1 MASVESRAVMKH
13 EEEEELDAVEK
24 GETVPSAA
32 PSLLTTTS
40 PTLYFILKPGQAIQ
54 GGKEQGIIVANQ
66 ENNLVSASAPSVDPE
81 GPSREAI
88 PLPGVLS
95 ADSICKGVKVT
106 LQNNHVWNEF
116 HCFKTE
122 MILTKQGRRMF
133 PYCSFSISGLEPLKR
148 YILVMDIAPVDNIR
162 WKWNGHEWEAGGRA
176 EPHVLGR
183 VFIHP
188 ESPSLGQYWTQNTV
202 SFYKLKLTNNTQDQE
217 GYMILHSMHRY
228 LPRLHLVP
236 AELATDVIQLN
247 GPDVM
252 TFTFPQTEFFA
263 VTAYQNMRITQ
274 LKIYYNPF
282 AKGFRE
288 EGQCS
293 QISKPTL
300 DPSEPL
306 FCPPPELN
314 GSNNKLRHLHKTLQ
328 SLIGPRGDIEGME
341 SQHSQTAGHGAV
353 LINGMQDES
362 EIRGEKHPCPMSG
375 KESKLKMRKCNAK
388 AQDSAHVEEEL
399 GIASEEPQL
408 DNQSSVAGEPRW
420 SKQGGGNLMLVKP
433 SSEQS
438 TTLHVHA
445 PVSSE
450 CNDSHKTPILN
461 TNSQEEISSTIKA
474 KPNPNASRSPFTIPT
489 SLCPS
494 QKPLSPSHKPSPPS
508 CKSLSLFGQSSA
520 GIEKLCLRKPSP
532 ALSGKE
538 VGPHHQLT
546 PSKQTRQQVATPP
559 HRPSGITQLSP
570 ASSGKRKRK
579 PKAKHSGKRRK
590 LMSKAGLDAMKV
602 AERPVEAA
610 LLPDLEDVEGLLF
623 VSFVSKDA
631 MDVHL
636 KDPLHHKQSLPPQET
651 TESPEINEI
660 VETLEDRIV
669 RLQDVLV
676 LDLQRFK
683 HRQVIHPV
691 LQEVGLKLSLLDPAL
706 VIDLGYLGVRLPLP
720 PPVLSPVGKGG
731 TAGHIP
737 SADGA
742 HFVSRTGKTKD
753 FTKIKGWREKFVS
766 TEASSLK
773 CADAGTDADRDTDL
787 SAEAGL
793 RNRSAF
799 CSDMLDAY
807 LEKESRQM
815 DVSATLAFSSATA
828 PPNSTPIVLYQLP
841 TKSSSYVRPLQSV
854 LNKQAP
860 KLTLST
866 PHPHP
871 LKPPGE
877 LTKSKSKSKPK
888 SKPVQVPRPTL
899 STVKHPTSVSA
910 KPAAKIQ
917 AATKKELAPWL
928 SIPAPRTPPGS
939 AKPEVRLSRV
949 QLKLMHMEMGAV
961 WKGKSPTHITKE
973 RAELALAALV
983 TAQGTLKGRS
993 FNTKPTPHLCPPCGQ
1008 VFCRLGCVCASL
1020 ARERQVPTHCRKP
1033 ACIFGCSCL
1042 KRKVVL
1048 IKPSPKKQPKPAKD
1062 DVIALEIPVEE
1073 ILSKS
1078 QPDQGDII
1086 TKEASV
1092 EEALSKCKSGQG
1104 NLIAK
1109 ESSLEGKPD
1118 QGDVISEETS
1128 AEEVSS
1134 QSRSNQGGVIAKE
1147 TPVEEVS
1154 SKPRADQSDIIPKET
1169 LVESSSKSTTDQDE
1183 VIAKETLVEEVPT
1196 KSKTDQDEVIA
1207 KETLADNAK
1216 VTLGEEFLSKCHS
1229 DQSDLIVQ
1237 ENTKKNKK
1245 KKKKKKK
1252 KRKKERM
1259 SYTMSEPEVE
1269 LEMEPAVHMYRL
1281 WNRQKEEVDPEPLY
1295 IPKPQLTPIRPYVPR
1310 PNPVVREEDKDPV
1323 YRYFESMMT
1332 CARVRE
1338 YANKPLAERPLCSCT
1353 SVLCSGKICDHYYN
1367 PNLEPKEKKDGKMKA
1382 KPKPHLAREE
1392 PRQVLEIMSEFDWEP
1407 ERDRVL
1413 TVLCQRMASRELSQ
1427 PFHIGPYHIQPSEPF
1442 LRMDGQV
1449 CCTVI
1454 KVCITRPP
1462 GLTSEETPA
1471 KSFPPGHPKAV
1482 DRDGAKNSL
1491 PAWPCTVHPGLLTAR
1506 KKQPG
1511 VPAKGLIKVN
1521 GKSYSQAKLQLGQM
1535 GALHP
1540 SSRLAAYIAGRLKPT
1555 SRNGSV
1561 LASLIFKSD
1570 GYAQSKGNVTP
1581 CVTTATTSIT
1591 TATAGI
1597 SGQVPAASSI
1607 VKPLELSVQ
1616 QTAPKDKP
1624 PSTHLLLVPVQ
1635 APGHTSAT
1643 PPPAGTLLPLT
1654 PGQSVVLQPVHS
1666 ASGARLFCQPNGQL
1680 VHLLPFNQLR
1690 NVPPHLRTKSPGAV
1704 GPLSQPQPLAPVCDS
1719 SSGLQNKS
1727 PTTAML
1733 GPSLPPALTE
1743 SPVCITTTAPLSHS
1757 AHQSETADSHS
1768 TPATKPVPS
1777 FLGHSGTYRFRIG
1790 PSTASRVEHSAS
1802 PPVTPTCF
1810 TPLHV
1815 PLVLTSESSQKEKAL
1830 IEGPT
1835 PLLSP
1840 DPGSRDLA
1848 ETESRDSS
1856 DTYDSNGE
1864 QQSHE
1869 ASSAPAATPVVTS
1882 HRASKAAC
1890 AVRTLAQSNSGVEGE
1905 SPLSEDSEED
1915 SEDETNDAD
1924 TVDVET
1930 VEELSGKVGI
1940 TPMKAGTVEKNLKE
1954 VGLIHQ
1960 ANRQAELEARL
1971 LLSQDEVDTA
1981 RQSHNMSEHQRRCKL
1996 RDKFLSLQQVL
2007 GLQPSAKLSRFHIL
2021 RQACAEIQAL
2031 VDQCN
2036 HLEEKK
2042 RRMTQ
2047 MRGIYIRKI
2056 SQSSGKTEEL
2066 IRQKLQEICAKQKSL
2081 EAQRKKGG
2089 SRVGVQPALE
2099 PNRSKSP
2106 LTPVSAETKV
2116 CLLPKI
2122 VDVRSLVTSPLKT
2135 TGTAELEKQSI
2146 SEAAKTTDKSFAQAK
2161 DCGTVSQEGLP
2172 VPFQNEIFLVAQ
2184 PPMPGSQEKGGASSQ
2199 EEEEEGGGQADPDDA
2214 AH

>member
-13 EEEEELDAVEK
+13 EEEEEFDVVEK

-40 PTLYFILKPGQAIQ
+40 PTLFFILKPGQAIQ
-54 GGKEQGIIVANQ
+54 GGKEQGILVANQ

-81 GPSREAI
+81 GPTREAI
-88 PLPGVLS
+88 PLPGVLP

-106 LQNNHVWNEF
+106 LHNNHMWNEF

-133 PYCSFSISGLEPLKR
+133 PYCSFSISGLDPLKR

-288 EGQCS
+288 EGQGS
-293 QISKPTL
+293 QISKPAL

-314 GSNNKLRHLHKTLQ
+314 GSSNKLRHLHKTLQ
-328 SLIGPRGDIEGME
+328 SLIGPREDIEGME
-341 SQHSQTAGHGAV
+341 SQHSQTAGHGAA
-353 LINGMQDES
+353 LINGMQNES
-362 EIRGEKHPCPMSG
+362 EIRGEKHPCPVSG

-388 AQDSAHVEEEL
+388 AQDSVHVEEEL

-408 DNQSSVAGEPRW
+408 DNQSSVAGEPMW
-420 SKQGGGNLMLVKP
+420 SKQGGGNLMLVEP

-445 PVSSE
+445 PV
-450 CNDSHKTPILN
+450 
-461 TNSQEEISSTIKA
+461 
-474 KPNPNASRSPFTIPT
+474 
-489 SLCPS
+489 
-494 QKPLSPSHKPSPPS
+494 
-508 CKSLSLFGQSSA
+508 
-520 GIEKLCLRKPSP
+520 
-532 ALSGKE
+532 
-538 VGPHHQLT
+538 
-546 PSKQTRQQVATPP
+546 
-559 HRPSGITQLSP
+559 RPSGITQLSP
-570 ASSGKRKRK
+570 VSSGKRKRK
-579 PKAKHSGKRRK
+579 PKARHSGKRRK

-651 TESPEINEI
+651 MESPEINEI

-731 TAGHIP
+731 TTGHIP

-753 FTKIKGWREKFVS
+753 FTKIKGWREKFVP

-773 CADAGTDADRDTDL
+773 CADTGTDADRDTDL

-871 LKPPGE
+871 LKPPGVH
-877 LTKSKSKSKPK
+877 TKSKSKSKPK

-899 STVKHPTSVSA
+899 STVKHPTPVSA

-928 SIPAPRTPPGS
+928 SIPAPRTPPGN

-1033 ACIFGCSCL
+1033 ACMFGCSCL

-1048 IKPSPKKQPKPAKD
+1048 IKPSQKKQPKPTKG
-1062 DVIALEIPVEE
+1062 DVIAQEIPVEG

-1092 EEALSKCKSGQG
+1092 EDPMSKCKSGQG
-1104 NLIAK
+1104 NLTAK

-1118 QGDVISEETS
+1118 QGDVIVEETS
-1128 AEEVSS
+1128 AEE
-1134 QSRSNQGGVIAKE
+1134 K
-1147 TPVEEVS
+1147 
-1154 SKPRADQSDIIPKET
+1154 
-1169 LVESSSKSTTDQDE
+1169 
-1183 VIAKETLVEEVPT
+1183 
-1196 KSKTDQDEVIA
+1196 
-1207 KETLADNAK
+1207 
-1216 VTLGEEFLSKCHS
+1216 
-1229 DQSDLIVQ
+1229 
-1237 ENTKKNKK
+1237 NTKK

-1367 PNLEPKEKKDGKMKA
+1367 PNLLPKEKKDGKTKA
-1382 KPKPHLAREE
+1382 KPKPHVAREE

-1454 KVCITRPP
+1454 KVRITRPP

-1471 KSFPPGHPKAV
+1471 KSLPPVHPKAV
-1482 DRDGAKNSL
+1482 DWDGAKSSL

-1570 GYAQSKGNVTP
+1570 GYAQSKGNVTH

-1654 PGQSVVLQPVHS
+1654 AGQSVVLQPVHS

-1690 NVPPHLRTKSPGAV
+1690 HVPPHLRAKSPGAV
-1704 GPLSQPQPLAPVCDS
+1704 GPRSQPQPLAPVCDS

-1733 GPSLPPALTE
+1733 GPSLLPALTE

-1757 AHQSETADSHS
+1757 AHQSETAESHS

-1802 PPVTPTCF
+1802 PPVTPTGF

-1815 PLVLTSESSQKEKAL
+1815 PLVLTSEPSQKEKDPT
-1830 IEGPT
+1830 EGPT

-1840 DPGSRDLA
+1840 DPGFQDLA

-1869 ASSAPAATPVVTS
+1869 ASPTPAATPVVTS

-1890 AVRTLAQSNSGVEGE
+1890 AVRTLAQSNSGMQWE

-1930 VEELSGKVGI
+1930 VEELSGKVGN
-1940 TPMKAGTVEKNLKE
+1940 TPMKAGAVEKNLKE

-1960 ANRQAELEARL
+1960 ANRQAELEARV

-2007 GLQPSAKLSRFHIL
+2007 GLQPSARLSRFHIL

-2089 SRVGVQPALE
+2089 SRVGLQPALE

-2116 CLLPKI
+2116 CVLPKI
-2122 VDVRSLVTSPLKT
+2122 IDVRSLVTSPLKT
-2135 TGTAELEKQSI
+2135 TGTAELEKQCI

-2161 DCGTVSQEGLP
+2161 DCGTVPQEGLP
-2172 VPFQNEIFLVAQ
+2172 APFQNEIFLVAQ

-2199 EEEEEGGGQADPDDA
+2199 EEEEEEGGGQADPDDA